1 MDNSFFIYTEKA
13 KTILIERFHMCTWEF
28 SNDSSLVEF
37 GFEINKDSIS
47 DEDLTIDL
55 FVPWLTK
62 NCQIQDLYQE
72 LSNEEN
78 SRFIFNDS
86 IYNKNSLDG
95 GSNKT
100 GVIHTFS
107 GRNKLCILPV
117 NFSSQDKI
125 VSAKIRLNEYNEIKK
140 EERPNV
146 YFRFFIKPKS
156 PYISIRKSGI
166 NKSTIIYDIKI
177 NEQRNIPEELIAD
190 FREKS
195 LCKIKYCFSF
205 NILPNKYDIV
215 FFDST
220 SLKNVRSLEYDSF
233 NKYLGKYIEG
243 KSFKRDEL
251 LVVFNKKEVEEYEKK
266 EVAESFSFFSIY
278 SKETIGTGQ
287 FAVAILINIFCGIL
301 LFIPTFKKSFN
312 PELKYSQLF
321 PNFSYEIYFALSL
334 ALLTLLYFIWPNFI
348 WPKIKICFA
357 NLPWEIK
364 NNKVK

>member
-1 MDNSFFIYTEKA
+1 MDNSFFIYTD
-13 KTILIERFHMCTWEF
+13 KTKNVLIERFHMCTWEF

-37 GFEINKDSIS
+37 GFEINKNSIS
-47 DEDLTIDL
+47 DEELTIDL
-55 FVPWLTK
+55 FVPWVTK

-107 GRNKLCILPV
+107 GRNKLCILPI
-117 NFSSQDKI
+117 NIRIQDKI
-125 VSAKIRLNEYNEIKK
+125 ISATVKINEYNEIKK

-146 YFRFFIKPKS
+146 YFRFFIKPKT

-177 NEQRNIPEELIAD
+177 NEQRNIPEELIED

-195 LCKIKYCFSF
+195 LCKIRYCFSF

-215 FFDST
+215 FFDSS
-220 SLKNVRSLEYDSF
+220 SLQNVRSLEYDSF
-233 NKYLGKYIEG
+233 NKYLGKYIGG
-243 KSFKRDEL
+243 KSFKKDEL
-251 LVVFNKKEVEEYEKK
+251 LVVFNKKEVKEYEKDVSK
-266 EVAESFSFFSIY
+266 SFSFFSIY

-287 FAVAILINIFCGIL
+287 FAVAVLINIFCGIL
-301 LFIPTFKKSFN
+301 LFIPSFKKSFD

-321 PNFSYEIYFALSL
+321 SNFSYEIYFALSL
-334 ALLTLLYFIWPNFI
+334 ALLTFLYFIWPNFI
-348 WPKIKICFA
+348 WPKMKIYFA
-357 NLPWEIK
+357 KLPWRIK
-364 NNKVK
+364 NNKTK